1 MMYITYLILWSSC
14 VPQTKTL
21 DVNMKRKLLLPLYLF
36 FSFFLFAVDDSSVR
50 ELPEAIFDSSLTFAI
65 PIDVNSVYEYQA
77 FNLEFSPSNKQAR
90 WVGYFIT
97 RERLEEIKIKRTGF
111 SFSED
116 KRIKEGS
123 AVDSDYKRSGYDRG
137 HLVPARDMAFSKETL
152 KESFLFSNISP
163 QLPKFNR
170 GKWAELESY
179 VREMA
184 KKHGLI
190 YVITG
195 PIFDETDEKIGAN
208 AVSVPSYFFKALLFY
223 TSSEVEAIGFIM
235 PNQKINEEL
244 ECFAC
249 SIDNLEFLVDI
260 DVFASLPDDIEEI
273 AEKSYS
279 KEFWFEGNNTI
290 EIEENDE

>member
-1 MMYITYLILWSSC
+1 MK
-14 VPQTKTL
+14 TKY
-21 DVNMKRKLLLPLYLF
+21 LLPLYLF
-36 FSFFLFAVDDSSVR
+36 FSFFLFATDDIASK
-50 ELPEAIFDSSLTFAI
+50 ELSEAIFDSSLTFAT
-65 PIDVNSVYEYQA
+65 PIDIDNVYEYQA

-97 RERLEEIKIKRTGF
+97 RERLEGIKIKRKGF

-184 KKHGLI
+184 KKHELI

-223 TSSEVEAIGFIM
+223 TSSKVEAIGFIM
-235 PNQKINEEL
+235 PNQKINEGL

-279 KEFWFEGNNTI
+279 KEFWFEENNAT

>member
-1 MMYITYLILWSSC
+1 MKTKYLLS
-14 VPQTKTL
+14 
-21 DVNMKRKLLLPLYLF
+21 LYLF
-36 FSFFLFAVDDSSVR
+36 FSFFLFAADDISPK
-50 ELPEAIFDSSLTFAI
+50 ELPEAIFDVSLTFAT
-65 PIDVNSVYEYQA
+65 PIDIDNVYEYQA
-77 FNLEFSPSNKQAR
+77 FNLEFSPANKQAR

-97 RERLEEIKIKRTGF
+97 RERLESTKIKRKGF
-111 SFSED
+111 SFLED
-116 KRIKEGS
+116 KKIKEGN
-123 AVDSDYKRSGYDRG
+123 ANDSDYRNSGYDRG

-184 KKHGLI
+184 KKHGII

-195 PIFDETDEKIGAN
+195 PVFDENDEKIGMN

-223 TSSEVEAIGFIM
+223 VANKVEAIGFIM
-235 PNQKINEEL
+235 PNQKLNEEL

-249 SIDNLEFLVDI
+249 SIDSLEFLVDI

-279 KEFWFEGNNTI
+279 KEFWFERNNTI